1 MVMLVMHI
9 LLVILS
15 GLNASRM
22 KDEFQKFTW
31 TGMAICWFGICID
44 EISRMIDKE
53 LDSVR
58 VYKIRGSGEVN
69 LFGVSPA
76 IADEEVIII

>member
-31 TGMAICWFGICID
+31 VGMAACWLGICID
-44 EISRMIDKE
+44 EIIKMI
-53 LDSVR
+53 
-58 VYKIRGSGEVN
+58 
-69 LFGVSPA
+69 
-76 IADEEVIII
+76 

>member
-1 MVMLVMHI
+1 MIMLVMHI

-31 TGMAICWFGICID
+31 VGMAVCWLGICID
-44 EISRMIDKE
+44 EII
-53 LDSVR
+53 
-58 VYKIRGSGEVN
+58 KI
-69 LFGVSPA
+69 
-76 IADEEVIII
+76 I

>member
-15 GLNASRM
+15 GLNANRM

-31 TGMAICWFGICID
+31 TGMAMCWLGICVD
-44 EISRMIDKE
+44 EIVKMI
-53 LDSVR
+53 
-58 VYKIRGSGEVN
+58 
-69 LFGVSPA
+69 
-76 IADEEVIII
+76 